1 MVFFFPGQGTQ
12 SVGMGSNLLDK
23 YPSVAQPMFE
33 QANDILGF
41 NLQKLCLEGPED
53 ILTDTKNAQP
63 AILTVQAIILELLK
77 AKNIKPKAAAGH
89 SLGEISALMAA
100 EVLSFEDALRL
111 VQKRGAL
118 MSSADPDKK
127 GGMSAILG
135 LSDEQVIA
143 ICKEASQTA
152 YCEPVNFNA
161 PGQVVISGL
170 KEGCAKAGE
179 LASTEGAKVVHLVV
193 GGAFH
198 SKLMENAANEF
209 ATYVKG
215 ITFKQGICPV
225 VSNVTAEFYSADE
238 ASILLPKQIASP
250 VRWVESVHYLK
261 NKGFSEGVELSSS
274 PVIRGLI
281 RKIDSSFSIS
291 SFEKLLEA

>member
-12 SVGMGSNLLDK
+12 SVGMGSKLLENH
-23 YPSVAQPMFE
+23 VAIAKPIFE

-41 NLQKLCLEGPED
+41 NIQKLCLEGPED
-53 ILTDTKNAQP
+53 VLTDTKNAQP
-63 AILTVQAIILELLK
+63 AILTVQAIILNLLK
-77 AKNIKPKAAAGH
+77 TKGTKPTAAAGH

-100 EVLSFEDALRL
+100 EVLTFEEALKL

-118 MSSADPDKK
+118 MSGADPDKK
-127 GGMSAILG
+127 GGMTALLG

-143 ICKEASQTA
+143 ICNEVSKTV
-152 YCEPVNFNA
+152 YCEPVNFNI

-170 KEGCAKAGE
+170 KEACIKAGE
-179 LASTEGAKVVHLVV
+179 LAQAQGSKVVHLAV

-198 SKLMENAANEF
+198 SKLMEHAASEF
-209 ATYVKG
+209 ASYVKEVN
-215 ITFKQGICPV
+215 FKQGICPV
-225 VSNVTAEFYSADE
+225 VSNVTAQFYTADE
-238 ASILLPKQIASP
+238 ARTLLPKQIASP

-261 NKGFSEGVELSSS
+261 AQGFSEGVELSLS

-281 RKIDSSFSIS
+281 RKIDSSFTVH

>member
-12 SVGMGSNLLDK
+12 SVGMGSNLLEK
-23 YPSVAQPMFE
+23 YPSVAKPMFE
-33 QANDILGF
+33 QANDILKF
-41 NLQKLCLEGPED
+41 DIQKLCLEGPED
-53 ILTDTKNAQP
+53 ALTDTKNAQP
-63 AILTVQAIILELLK
+63 AILTVQAIILSLLT
-77 AKNIKPKAAAGH
+77 AKGIVPKAAAGH

-100 EVLSFEDALRL
+100 NVLSFEDALKL

-118 MSSADPDKK
+118 MSGADPDKK

-143 ICKEASQTA
+143 LCKEASQTA

-170 KEGCAKAGE
+170 KEGCTKAGE
-179 LASTEGAKVVHLVV
+179 LAAAQGAKVVPLVV

-198 SKLMENAANEF
+198 SKLMEHASSEF

-215 ITFKQGICPV
+215 VNFKKGLCLV
-225 VSNVTAEFYSADE
+225 VSNVTATFYNADE
-238 ASILLPKQIASP
+238 ASTLLSKQIASP
-250 VRWVESVHYLK
+250 VRWVESIHYLK
-261 NKGFSEGVELSSS
+261 AQGFSEGVELSSS

-281 RKIDSSFSIS
+281 RKIDSSFTVH